1 MTTTTTIL
9 LLPLIWFNDS
19 SQPADSRLP
28 PPYYCFCFVFCLFFC
43 NNSCNQVNHK
53 ARGQELPKRR
63 EVNNRDYPP
72 VYQVGKVSHWN
83 AFTRRRWIAFLGS
96 SSSSKSIH
104 MKSRSTA
111 HRRTTVPLRLESKCS
126 TRMPGN
132 GWGIQGPAAGTA
144 VIATKAAGP
153 AVIATRSETKLKEN
167 ARSS

>member
-1 MTTTTTIL
+1 MTQA
-9 LLPLIWFNDS
+9 
-19 SQPADSRLP
+19 SQPTAD
-28 PPYYCFCFVFCLFFC
+28 YHHHITAFACFLSVCLLNNNSC

-72 VYQVGKVSHWN
+72 VVGKISHWN

-104 MKSRSTA
+104 MKARSTA

-132 GWGIQGPAAGTA
+132 GWVLQDPASAGSASGPA

-153 AVIATRSETKLKEN
+153 AVIAIATRSETKLKEN